1 MKVEF
6 NKYTDKNDFLIMI
19 APTIAFGKD
28 RGTWSIAFAWLCFA
42 INIDF

>member
-6 NKYTDKNDFLIMI
+6 NKYTDKNDFIITI
-19 APTIAFGKD
+19 APTITFGKD
-28 RGTWSIAFAWLCFA
+28 RGTWSIAFAWLCFS